1 MGRAGS
7 TGRAATPAERKK
19 FERALRQVWASSDA
33 LDLPRLYGVGKFPKG
48 RLKKGN
54 AVHAISFH
62 LGSWGGD
69 SSLSLVSLAEQ
80 PHPPPPPRSSGSELG
95 KGARALTDKT
105 KTPPAKKF

>member
-33 LDLPRLYGVGKFPKG
+33 LDLPRLCGVGKFPKR
-48 RLKKGN
+48 RLKRGN

-62 LGSWGGD
+62 LGSWGGF
-69 SSLSLVSLAEQ
+69 LPQ
-80 PHPPPPPRSSGSELG
+80 SGFASRTGSCSASAPL
-95 KGARALTDKT
+95 
-105 KTPPAKKF
+105 

>member
-62 LGSWGGD
+62 LGSWGGGFLPQSGF
-69 SSLSLVSLAEQ
+69 SSRTA
-80 PHPPPPPRSSGSELG
+80 SSS
-95 KGARALTDKT
+95 AS
-105 KTPPAKKF
+105 TPL